1 MKIWESQHTFSHPW
15 ETVTQA
21 LWQKYPNP
29 LNPHVVGVDV
39 VDRRVTEEG
48 RLFSERLM
56 TTEWGLANW
65 VKKLIGFEEHAYAH
79 EISTVDPEQKML
91 FINSRNLTFDSK
103 VSVEERISYAPH
115 PEDPQGK
122 TLMTQQATVIVQ
134 GVPLTSYM
142 EQLMTSSIAGNASN
156 GRQALESV
164 ILRVQSEAKDI
175 KDTLNKFDTDLK
187 TSLDDIIKEAPRPTN
202 LWPTILEKVRV
213 FAPQKE
219 TTKKKLK
226 KKHNQNH

>member
-29 LNPHVVGVDV
+29 LNPHVVGVDII
-39 VDRRVTEEG
+39 DRRVTKEG
-48 RLFSERLM
+48 NLFSERLM

-79 EISTVDPEQKML
+79 EISTVDPKVKTL
-91 FINSRNLTFDSK
+91 SINSHNLTFNSK
-103 VSVEERISYAPH
+103 VNVEENITYTPH
-115 PEDPQGK
+115 PDDPVGK
-122 TLMTQQATVIVQ
+122 TLMTQQAIVTVQ

-142 EQLMTSSIAGNASN
+142 EQLMTTSIAGNASN
-156 GRQALESV
+156 GRLALENV

-175 KDTLNKFDTDLK
+175 KDTLNKLDSDLK
-187 TSLDDIIKEAPRPTN
+187 TSLDDIIKEAPR
-202 LWPTILEKVRV
+202 
-213 FAPQKE
+213 Q
-219 TTKKKLK
+219 TKL
-226 KKHNQNH
+226 

>member
-29 LNPHVVGVDV
+29 LNPHVVGVDI

-48 RLFSERLM
+48 NLFSERLM

-79 EISTVDPEQKML
+79 EISTVDPKEKNL
-91 FINSRNLTFDSK
+91 FINSHNLTFNSK
-103 VSVEERISYAPH
+103 VNVEENITYAPH
-115 PEDPQGK
+115 PDDPEGK
-122 TLMTQQATVIVQ
+122 TLMTQQAIVTVQ

-142 EQLMTSSIAGNASN
+142 EQLMTTSIAGNASN
-156 GRQALESV
+156 GRLALESV

-175 KDTLNKFDTDLK
+175 KDTLNKLDSDFK
-187 TSLDDIIKEAPRPTN
+187 TSLDDIIKEAPR
-202 LWPTILEKVRV
+202 
-213 FAPQKE
+213 Q
-219 TTKKKLK
+219 TKL
-226 KKHNQNH
+226 